1 MNRAYID
8 WPVLVTVLA
17 VLGWAGYQFSRRTYR
32 FAVLAAVIASVVA
45 LTEYG
50 AASSDASN
58 FIDAF
63 TAGSKEV
70 IETMLN
76 PLVAGTQS
84 FLPGV
89 VGWIVLLVLIAGV
102 LIWFDTWS
110 AHREQPRVE
119 VADPPVAEQGNSDL
133 EDRRAITEELR
144 FRLPAVY
151 VRKPATMPGGLT
163 LDNLATMVS
172 GSEVKGGKVAA
183 ALMQI
188 VHALEGKPR
197 TYEARLYVES
207 CDPGGELK
215 EKGSHRRLTVD
226 LEDARTGQAIAVQML
241 PACLRKDGAEQAA
254 GFAARQIFRD
264 DPSTPCWAVGS
275 RDGKDLVAYLLSR
288 EICTAGRAPEQL
300 YESRQLRR
308 HVLEQAVKDSP
319 APGLVGYELAAMY
332 DLDGEYLNSL
342 KMHLRNRVH
351 YPRFWAGR
359 YRLSMTLSALAWL
372 DFGLQRQERE
382 PAGGAAPGEV
392 REVRAEIARSLEQS
406 GLLNGLTNGER
417 AALQGNLW
425 ADNTNPV
432 AVSKALLHL
441 AKQELAACRR
451 AEGIISILWNA
462 FLHRRERASLLPLLR
477 GNMRWLHPRRR
488 KLASLFAMAVV
499 QQRLKVLELGEAATS
514 EDNESLREAQDEALR
529 RLGVDEDEAGLAD
542 RVPWQAVYSAACLFA
557 VAVPGQSPGDDN
569 AYQAVKLL
577 RLAIDDPA
585 CDLERP
591 SEWIAMDPDLRS
603 LRTDT
608 GFRDFIREQA
618 AKDFAPSSP
627 NRIGDKWFR
636 AQLPK
641 SKSKLAR
648 EVDKYVA

>member
-8 WPVLVTVLA
+8 WPVLVVVLA

-50 AASSDASN
+50 AASSGASN

-63 TAGSKEV
+63 TAGSKDV

-76 PLVAGTQS
+76 PLVAGTHS

-102 LIWFDTWS
+102 LVWFDTWS
-110 AHREQPRVE
+110 ARREQPRVK
-119 VADPPVAEQGNSDL
+119 VADPPAAEQGNSDL
-133 EDRRAITEELR
+133 EDRRTITEELR

-207 CDPGGELK
+207 CTPDGELK

-226 LEDARTGQAIAVQML
+226 LQDARTGQAIAVQVL

-275 RDGKDLVAYLLSR
+275 RDGQDLAAYLLSR
-288 EICTAGRAPEQL
+288 EICTEGRAPEQL
-300 YESRQLRR
+300 YGSRQLRR
-308 HVLEQAVKDSP
+308 HVLEQAIKDSP
-319 APGLVGYELAAMY
+319 APGLVGYDLAAMY

-342 KMHLRNRVH
+342 KLHLRNRVH

-359 YRLSMTLSALAWL
+359 YRLSVMLSALAGL
-372 DFGLQRQERE
+372 DFGPQRQEWE
-382 PAGGAAPGEV
+382 PADGAAPGEV

-406 GLLNGLTNGER
+406 GLLNRLTNGER
-417 AALQGNLW
+417 AALQGNPW
-425 ADNTNPV
+425 ADNGNRV

-451 AEGIISILWNA
+451 AERTISILWNA

-488 KLASLFAMAVV
+488 KLASLFATAIV
-499 QQRLKVLELGEAATS
+499 QQRLELLEPN
-514 EDNESLREAQDEALR
+514 EDNESLREAQDKAMRSLA
-529 RLGVDEDEAGLAD
+529 VDEDEAGLAD
-542 RVPWQAVYSAACLFA
+542 RVPWQAVYNAACLFA
-557 VAVPGQSPGDDN
+557 VAAPGQPPGDDN
-569 AYQAVKLL
+569 ACQAVRLL

-618 AKDFAPSSP
+618 AKDFAPSRPS
-627 NRIGDKWFR
+627 RIGDKWFR

-641 SKSKLAR
+641 SKSWLAR